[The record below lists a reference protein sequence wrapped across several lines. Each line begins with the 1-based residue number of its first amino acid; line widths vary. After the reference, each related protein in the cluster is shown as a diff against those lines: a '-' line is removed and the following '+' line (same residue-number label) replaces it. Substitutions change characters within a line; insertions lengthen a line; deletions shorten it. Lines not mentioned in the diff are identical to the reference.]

1 MDKKIWYNTILNALV
16 YKYTIY
22 KALIIRDDIQSNQ
35 LIAIHS
41 DLLMVT
47 RIKKLRCLISHYFLI
62 ISIMIDQLIFTV
74 NIYQKLR
81 GMGVILSFEN
91 PNHDLSLKIDVEV
104 CR

>member
-47 RIKKLRCLISHYFLI
+47 RIKKLRCLINHYFFDNINNDHNMNILFI
-62 ISIMIDQLIFTV
+62 CISNFSI
-74 NIYQKLR
+74 K
-81 GMGVILSFEN
+81 
-91 PNHDLSLKIDVEV
+91 
-104 CR
+104 

>member
-1 MDKKIWYNTILNALV
+1 M

-47 RIKKLRCLISHYFLI
+47 RIKKLRCLINNYFFDNINNDHNMNILFICISNFI
-62 ISIMIDQLIFTV
+62 I
-74 NIYQKLR
+74 K
-81 GMGVILSFEN
+81 
-91 PNHDLSLKIDVEV
+91 
-104 CR
+104 

>member
-1 MDKKIWYNTILNALV
+1 MYPTSNTLNSSGYRLKTWYNTILNALV

-47 RIKKLRCLISHYFLI
+47 RIKKLRCLIDHYFF
-62 ISIMIDQLIFTV
+62 D
-74 NIYQKLR
+74 NINKE
-81 GMGVILSFEN
+81 F
-91 PNHDLSLKIDVEV
+91 
-104 CR
+104 

>member
-47 RIKKLRCLISHYFLI
+47 RIKKLRYLINHYFFDNINNDHNMNILFICISNFI
-62 ISIMIDQLIFTV
+62 I
-74 NIYQKLR
+74 K
-81 GMGVILSFEN
+81 
-91 PNHDLSLKIDVEV
+91 
-104 CR
+104 

>member
-1 MDKKIWYNTILNALV
+1 MYPTSNTLNSSGYRLKTWYNTILNALV

-47 RIKKLRCLISHYFLI
+47 RIKKLRCLINHYFLI
-62 ISIMIDQLIFTV
+62 ISIMITI
-74 NIYQKLR
+74 
-81 GMGVILSFEN
+81 
-91 PNHDLSLKIDVEV
+91 
-104 CR
+104 